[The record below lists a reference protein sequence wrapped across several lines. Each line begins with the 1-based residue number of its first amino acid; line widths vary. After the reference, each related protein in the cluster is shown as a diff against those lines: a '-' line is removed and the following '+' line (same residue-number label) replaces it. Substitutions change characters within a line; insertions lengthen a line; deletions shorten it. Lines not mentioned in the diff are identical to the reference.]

1 MITTALE
8 KQLEATQKAMSMLAE
23 KFVEKEQM
31 FPLDLGTDVY
41 VISDANHIEIA
52 RVDENNYF
60 VLVHGL
66 AQGTVFKT
74 ESEAEMNLLVKSVE
88 N

>member
-23 KFVEKEQM
+23 NFVKKEQM
-31 FPLDLGTDVY
+31 FPLDLGTEVY
-41 VISDANHIEIA
+41 VISDVDHIEIA

-60 VLVHGL
+60 MLVHGL

-74 ESEAEMNLLVKSVE
+74 ESEAEMNVLSRSVE

>member
-1 MITTALE
+1 MSTTALK

-31 FPLDLGTDVY
+31 FPLDLESTVFC
-41 VISDANHIEIA
+41 ISATKEVEIVH
-52 RVDENNYF
+52 VDEDNYF
-60 VLVHGL
+60 TLVHGL
-66 AQGTVFKT
+66 EQGTVFKT
-74 ESEAEMNLLVKSVE
+74 ESGAEMNLFIESVE

>member
-23 KFVEKEQM
+23 NFVKKEQM
-31 FPLDLGTDVY
+31 FPLDLGTEVY
-41 VISDANHIEIA
+41 VISDADHIEIA

-60 VLVHGL
+60 VLVRGL

-74 ESEAEMNLLVKSVE
+74 ESEAEMNMFSKSAE